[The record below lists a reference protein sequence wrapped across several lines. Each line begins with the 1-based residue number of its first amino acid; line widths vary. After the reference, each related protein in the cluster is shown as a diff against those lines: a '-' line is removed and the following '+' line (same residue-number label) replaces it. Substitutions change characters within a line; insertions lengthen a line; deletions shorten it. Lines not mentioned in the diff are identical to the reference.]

1 MNMTGQNESKQALGA
16 ENHSGSSSLGAT
28 VCVYGY
34 GQSQTPFYKEAK
46 ALKASSNGCLL
57 ILGAAVD
64 RGQKLLLMNA
74 RHNATEVEIVNTRS
88 VNGQL
93 FEVEVSFGAPQPD
106 FWQLFQ

>member
-1 MNMTGQNESKQALGA
+1 MNMTGQNELNQAPGA
-16 ENHSGSSSLGAT
+16 TNGPGSGSSGAT

-34 GQSQTPFYKEAK
+34 GQSKTPFYKEAK
-46 ALKASSNGCLL
+46 ALKASSHGCLL

-74 RHNATEVEIVNTRS
+74 RQNATEVEIVNTRS
-88 VNGQL
+88 VSGQL
-93 FEVEVSFGAPQPD
+93 FEVEVSFPAPRPD